1 MRFIAGSRARRSV
14 SDMKLLA
21 LAHLALLAALGCAA
35 TPATPSSP
43 WPYQLDESGALALAG
58 DCVVVAEHASLV
70 CVPRAGG
77 GAAHELVRRTDRSFV
92 AVAADGDDVLATSLS
107 GGQILLDRVA
117 LDGTVTPLA
126 ASTATSGAG
135 LLAVADSG
143 VVLSTGSQ
151 LELVDTAG
159 GVTPL
164 AQASGIITAL
174 AVRGQEVDYAD
185 DTTLKTVDLMGDDLS
200 QPSYSVVV
208 ALAADPGGMT
218 VGTHLPGDT
227 SYSFVQNTT
236 TGDMTELHGALSR
249 VAVDGGH
256 PYAIVDGSLFDATG
270 AVARQALAGNG
281 DAFDLAVDARYVYWI
296 SRDGTL
302 DRVQRAP

>member
-1 MRFIAGSRARRSV
+1 
-14 SDMKLLA
+14 MKLLA
-21 LAHLALLAALGCAA
+21 LVPLAALGCAA
-35 TPATPSSP
+35 TPSPPSSP

-77 GAAHELVRRTDRSFV
+77 GAAHELVRRADRSFV

-117 LDGTVTPLA
+117 LDGTVMPLA
-126 ASTATSGAG
+126 ASPATSGAG

-151 LELVDTAG
+151 LELVDPAGG
-159 GVTPL
+159 GVTTL

-185 DTTLKTVDLMGDDLS
+185 DTTLKAVDLMGDDLS
-200 QPSYSVVV
+200 QPYYSIVV
-208 ALAADPGGMT
+208 ALAADPGGMV

-236 TGDMTELHGALSR
+236 TGDMSELHGALSR

-256 PYAIVDGSLFDATG
+256 PYAIVDGVVFDATG

-281 DAFDLAVDARYVYWI
+281 DAFDLAVDDRYVYGI

-302 DRVQRAP
+302 DRVERAPAVASP